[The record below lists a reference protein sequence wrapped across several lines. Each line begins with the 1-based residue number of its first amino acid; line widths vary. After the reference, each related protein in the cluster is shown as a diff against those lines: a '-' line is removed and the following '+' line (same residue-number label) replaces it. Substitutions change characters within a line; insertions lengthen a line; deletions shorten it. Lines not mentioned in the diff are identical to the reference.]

1 MTFQSYAQTDECLE
15 KCQEIGQELLEVM
28 KIWTGGKKIDPTPS
42 MRPSAEPEEAKIEDG
57 KDVKPEA
64 SIKVEAGATT
74 ETSGDIKV
82 DIKEESEKKLT
93 GALLTVPGAESS
105 TATPLA
111 DEKPDISEAP
121 SPDGS
126 VLTAENTA
134 NLGSGLVGLSDEVLE
149 DSKKSDAS
157 DEIKKAFEDYIYTQ
171 PKLLA
176 DNFKLKGYQ
185 MLGVNWLNM
194 LYRKNISC
202 ILADE
207 MGLGKTAQVIAL
219 IAHLKEKEK
228 PGPHLVIVP
237 SSTLDNWIREFDKF
251 APTLKVFAYY
261 GSQLERA
268 DSRFFLKQQKDL
280 DVIVTTYN
288 MATGAP
294 DDKKFLK
301 KMEFKACV
309 FDEGHQLKNAE
320 SKKYKDLMEIKVQW
334 RLLLTG
340 TPLQNNL
347 QELVVSDLLLHSHV
361 VRLLIAPATSF
372 QSLLSFILPKIFLE
386 AQESLRAIFKVPPE
400 AQKNLLTRQRV
411 RAAKQVMTPFVLRR
425 KKAQVLQD
433 LPAKRELVEYCD
445 MTATQRDIYRET
457 LAKHKKAVVDYQP
470 SGTNTPAE
478 EPKPKKRGRAAAKTG
493 KPAVENTTSNILMS
507 LRKAANHPM
516 LFRRLYDDKKIRQM
530 AKDCLKE
537 EEFADRNVD
546 YM

>member
-1 MTFQSYAQTDECLE
+1 
-15 KCQEIGQELLEVM
+15 M

-42 MRPSAEPEEAKIEDG
+42 MRPSAEPETEDIKPKAEIKLEADTGDLKVEIKSEEATAQTEGGSVKTEDVAMKIEEG
-57 KDVKPEA
+57 
-64 SIKVEAGATT
+64 
-74 ETSGDIKV
+74 
-82 DIKEESEKKLT
+82 EKKPSMGDT
-93 GALLTVPGAESS
+93 LTVPG
-105 TATPLA
+105 TAPSA
-111 DEKPDISEAP
+111 GPSNAP
-121 SPDGS
+121 SP
-126 VLTAENTA
+126 VTTLTAEDSAATIGA
-134 NLGSGLVGLSDEVLE
+134 GMTELSEDVLE
-149 DSKKSDAS
+149 ESKKQDAS
-157 DEIKKAFEDYIYTQ
+157 AEIKKAFEDYIYVQ
-171 PKLLA
+171 PKLLKEG
-176 DNFKLKGYQ
+176 FKLKSYQ
-185 MLGVNWLNM
+185 LLGVNWLNM

-219 IAHLKEKEK
+219 VAHLKEKEV

-237 SSTLDNWIREFDKF
+237 SSTLDNWIREFENF
-251 APTLKVFAYY
+251 APSLKVYAYY
-261 GSQLERA
+261 GNQAERA
-268 DSRFFLKQQKDL
+268 DARFFLKQQEEL

-294 DDKKFLK
+294 EDRKFLK
-301 KMEFKACV
+301 KMDFQACV

-320 SKKYKDLMEIKVQW
+320 SKKYKDLMDIKVRW

-347 QELVVSDLLLHSHV
+347 QELVVSLLKFGLTSLFLPPHSLHFNF
-361 VRLLIAPATSF
+361 L
-372 QSLLSFILPKIFLE
+372 QSLLSFILPKIFSD

-433 LPAKRELVEYCD
+433 LPPKTEHIEYCE
-445 MTATQRDIYRET
+445 MTPTQRDIYREI
-457 LAKHKKAVVDYQP
+457 LAKHKKAVIEYTP
-470 SGTNTPAE
+470 SGTSTPVEA
-478 EPKPKKRGRAAAKTG
+478 PLPKKRGRAAAKTG
-493 KPAVENTTSNILMS
+493 KPVQENTTSNILMN

-516 LFRRLYDDKKIRQM
+516 LFRRIYDDKKIRQM

-537 EEFADRNVD
+537 PEFADRNVE